1 MELSLK
7 KRIGLEI
14 ARSIK
19 NNRKKLHELRQLFW
33 ECTLR
38 CNLHCR
44 HCGSACLPKSQIKDM
59 PAEDFLRVIDNLTP
73 HVDTHSLMIIITG
86 GEPLLRNDIEYVG
99 QQLYKREYPWG
110 VVSNGMLLTVGRL
123 KALINSGMRS
133 ATISLDGNE
142 DDHNYMRGNS
152 ESWQRAFN
160 AIRLL
165 GKTSGLNW
173 DVATCVTPRSLDG
186 LHDLKKRLYDVGVES
201 WRVFSAFPAGRAAEN
216 KDLQLNGAQLRQL
229 MDFIIECRAEGKHV
243 SYSCEGFLGRY
254 ENDVRDNFYSCEAG
268 VSVASVMSNG
278 DISAC
283 PGIRAVFSQ
292 GNIYKDDLWN
302 VWNNKFQKFRNRSW
316 AKTGICA
323 DCKFFRYCEGGGMH
337 LHNADN
343 SLMMC
348 HLERLNSTES

>member
-59 PAEDFLRVIDNLTP
+59 PAEDFLAVVDKITP
-73 HVDTHSLMIIITG
+73 YVNNHELMIIITG
-86 GEPLLRNDIEYVG
+86 GEPLLRDDIEYVG
-99 QQLYKREYPWG
+99 KQLYNREYPWG
-110 VVSNGMLLTVGRL
+110 FVSNGMLLTVDRL
-123 KALINSGMRS
+123 KSLIDSGLRS
-133 ATISLDGNE
+133 TTISLDGNE
-142 DDHNYMRGNS
+142 SDHNYMRGNN

-173 DVATCVTPRSLDG
+173 DVATCVTPKSLDT
-186 LHDLKKRLYDVGVES
+186 LNELKVKLFDVGVKS

-216 KDLQLNGAQLRQL
+216 KDLQLNGAQLR
-229 MDFIIECRAEGKHV
+229 HV

-292 GNIYKDDLWN
+292 GNIYKDDFWE
-302 VWNNKFQKFRNRSW
+302 VWNNKFQKFRNRDW
-316 AKTGICA
+316 AKIGICA

-348 HLERLNSTES
+348 HLERLNS

>member
-1 MELSLK
+1 
-7 KRIGLEI
+7 
-14 ARSIK
+14 
-19 NNRKKLHELRQLFW
+19 
-33 ECTLR
+33 
-38 CNLHCR
+38 
-44 HCGSACLPKSQIKDM
+44 M
-59 PAEDFLRVIDNLTP
+59 PADDFLSVIDRLTP
-73 HVDTHSLMIIITG
+73 HVNNHELMIIITG
-86 GEPLLRNDIEYVG
+86 GEPLLRDDIEYVG
-99 QQLYKREYPWG
+99 KQLYKREYPWG
-110 VVSNGMLLTVGRL
+110 FVSNGMLLSVDRL
-123 KALINSGMRS
+123 KALIDSGLRS

-142 DDHNYMRGNS
+142 DDHNFMRGS
-152 ESWQRAFN
+152 SDSWRRAFN

-165 GKTSGLNW
+165 GMTTGLNW

-186 LHDLKKRLYDVGVES
+186 LHELKKMLFDVGVES

-216 KDLQLNGAQLRQL
+216 KELLLDGAQMRRL
-229 MDFIIECRAEGKHV
+229 MEFIKECRAEGKHV

-254 ENDVRDNFYSCEAG
+254 ESDVRDLFYSCEAG

-292 GNIYKDDLWN
+292 GNIYKDDFWE
-302 VWNNKFQKFRNRSW
+302 VWNTKFQKFRNRDW

-337 LHNADN
+337 LHNADD

-348 HLERLNSTES
+348 HLEKLNS

>member
-7 KRIGLEI
+7 KRIGIEL

-19 NNRKKLHELRQLFW
+19 NSRKKLHELKQLFW

-38 CNLHCR
+38 CNLRCR

-59 PAEDFLRVIDNLTP
+59 PADDFLAVVDQITP
-73 HVDTHSLMIIITG
+73 FVNTHELMVIITG
-86 GEPLLRNDIEYVG
+86 GEPLLRGDIEYVG
-99 QQLYKREYPWG
+99 RQLYEREYPWG
-110 VVSNGMLLTVGRL
+110 LASNGMLLTEERL
-123 KALINSGMRS
+123 KSLIDSGLRS

-142 DDHNYMRGNS
+142 ADHNYMRGS
-152 ESWQRAFN
+152 SDSWQRAFN

-165 GKTSGLNW
+165 GMTTGLNW
-173 DVATCVTPRSLDG
+173 DVATCVTPRSLDS
-186 LHDLKKRLYDVGVES
+186 LNDLKTKLFDVGVEN

-216 KDLQLNGAQLRQL
+216 IELQLDGSQLRRL
-229 MDFIIECRAEGKHV
+229 MDFIVECRAEGKHV

-254 ENDVRDNFYSCEAG
+254 ENEVRDMFYSCEAG

-292 GNIYKDDLWN
+292 GNIYKDDFWE
-302 VWNNKFQKFRNRSW
+302 VWNTKFQKFRERGW
-316 AKTGICA
+316 AKSGICA

-348 HLERLNSTES
+348 HLEKMRNT